1 MKLTSLSGMFP
12 GLSSRKAN
20 RNVASVPG
28 ETTELRLILVVVSVG
43 IAVLLPI
50 MIFGIPYGAD
60 LPNHLRFVQ
69 PFYEGLQS
77 GHWYPAW
84 LAESND
90 GFGDARFRFYPPGL
104 YYLLAAARL
113 LTGGWYSGT
122 MVTLVLLS
130 VAGGLGVYFWART
143 ICDPKIAMWAGILYT
158 IAPYHLN
165 ELYQASLLSEYAAC
179 SILPFTFAFTE
190 RICRQRS
197 IGDVAGLAASCALLF
212 LTHLPL
218 SVIGSISLAIYAALR
233 LRREHFWSTTTR
245 LAVGVLLGLA
255 ASAFFWTKMLAELSW
270 IKGGS
275 TDPNPYYDYRL
286 NFLFSPAALTNRNTW
301 YANVLALAMI
311 GFLLPGIALVAG
323 SFRRDHPDRRFRPAL
338 LLSVVTFVMATALSR
353 PLWAVIPKL
362 SEVQFPWRWLSITSL
377 AGSLLVAASLARWK
391 EIVGKNLRPRDL
403 AVGLAFT
410 LALAF
415 VVTQIVVDCSYLNRP
430 SFETVTREV
439 RGAVSFKDWLPA
451 GARDLLHLDLKK
463 SKVDAGSRSVA
474 LQSWEPEQRRFQI
487 AAGSEKE
494 ARVRTYYYP
503 LWVATADGQRLPL
516 RTAEDG
522 AILISLPPNPVD
534 VTLAFQEPARVRVA
548 TIISLF
554 GWLLIAAFFIT
565 PSAVNVLRRHAA
577 APSRSLLLAN
587 PR

>member
-1 MKLTSLSGMFP
+1 MRLKSLFRMFP

-20 RNVASVPG
+20 DEATSATLKAS
-28 ETTELRLILVVVSVG
+28 ELRLTLVVAAVG

-50 MIFGIPYGAD
+50 LIFGIPYGAD
-60 LPNHLRFVQ
+60 LPNHLRFAQ

-77 GHWYPAW
+77 GHWSPAW

-104 YYLLAAARL
+104 YYLLAASRL

-130 VAGGLGVYFWART
+130 VAGGLGAYLWART
-143 ICDPKIAMWAGILYT
+143 ICQPRIAMWAGILYM

-179 SILPFTFAFTE
+179 SILPFAFAFTE
-190 RICRQRS
+190 RICRKRS
-197 IGDVAGLAASCALLF
+197 PGDVAGLAASCALLF

-218 SVIGSISLAIYAALR
+218 SVIGSISLVVYAALR
-233 LRREHFWSTTTR
+233 LERKHFWSTTIR
-245 LAVGVLLGLA
+245 LAGGVLLGLA

-286 NFLFSPAALTNRNTW
+286 NFLFSPSALTNRNTW
-301 YANVLALAMI
+301 YANLLGLAMI
-311 GFLLPGIALVAG
+311 GFLLPGIALVRG
-323 SFRRDHPDRRFRPAL
+323 SFRNDHPGRRFRPAL
-338 LLSVVTFVMATALSR
+338 LLSIMTFVMATALSR
-353 PLWAVIPKL
+353 PLWAIIPKL

-377 AGSLLVAASLARWK
+377 AGSLLVAASFAKWK
-391 EIVGKNLRPRDL
+391 EILGRGLRPRDL

-410 LALAF
+410 LSLAF
-415 VVTQIVVDCSYLNRP
+415 VVTQVVIDCSYLDRA
-430 SFETVTREV
+430 SFTTVTREV

-463 SKVDAGSRSVA
+463 SKVDAGTRSVA
-474 LQSWEPEQRRFQI
+474 LQSWEPEQRRFHV
-487 AAGSEKE
+487 AAGSETE

-503 LWVATADGQRLPL
+503 LWVATADGQQLPT
-516 RTAEDG
+516 RNAEDG
-522 AILISLPPNPVD
+522 AILIAIPPNAVD
-534 VTLAFQEPARVRVA
+534 VTLEFREPSRVHVA

-554 GWLLIAAFFIT
+554 GWFLIAVLVIAR
-565 PSAVNVLRRHAA
+565 PLANALRRYAA

-587 PR
+587 SR

>member
-1 MKLTSLSGMFP
+1 MFSVLTLRTA
-12 GLSSRKAN
+12 SRKIISA
-20 RNVASVPG
+20 PG
-28 ETTELRLILVVVSVG
+28 EATELRLALVVTGVG

-104 YYLLAAARL
+104 YYLLAAARMV
-113 LTGGWYSGT
+113 TRGWYSGT
-122 MVTLVLLS
+122 MLTLVLLS

-143 ICDPKIAMWAGILYT
+143 ICEPRIAMWAGILYT

-179 SILPFTFAFTE
+179 SILPFAFAFTE
-190 RICRQRS
+190 RICRKRS
-197 IGDVAGLAASCALLF
+197 TADVAGLAASCALLF

-218 SVIGSISLAIYAALR
+218 SVIGSIALAIYAALR
-233 LRREHFWSTTTR
+233 LERKHFWSTTFR
-245 LAVGVLLGLA
+245 LAGGVLLGLA
-255 ASAFFWTKMLAELSW
+255 ASAFFWTKMLAELAW

-286 NFLFSPAALTNRNTW
+286 NFLFSPSALTNRNTW
-301 YANVLALAMI
+301 YANILALAVI
-311 GFLLPGIALVAG
+311 AFLLPAIALVSGVFA
-323 SFRRDHPDRRFRPAL
+323 RDHPDRHFRPAL
-338 LLSVVTFVMATALSR
+338 LLSVVSFIMATALSR

-377 AGSLLVAASLARWK
+377 AGSLLVAASFPKWK
-391 EIVGKNLRPRDL
+391 EIVGQHLRPRDL
-403 AVGLAFT
+403 AVGLAFA
-410 LALAF
+410 LSLAF

-430 SFETVTREV
+430 SFDSVTREV
-439 RGAVSFKDWLPA
+439 RGAVSFKDWLPV
-451 GARDLLHLDLKK
+451 GAHDLLHVDLKK

-474 LQSWEPEQRRFQI
+474 LESWEPEVRRFNVG
-487 AAGSEKE
+487 AGSEKE
-494 ARVRTYYYP
+494 ARIRTFYYP
-503 LWVATADGQRLPL
+503 LWVATADGQRLPT
-516 RTAEDG
+516 RNAEDG
-522 AILISLPPNPVD
+522 SVLISIPPNAVD
-534 VTLAFQEPARVRVA
+534 ITLEFQEPTRVHVA
-548 TIISLF
+548 MILSLF
-554 GWLLIAAFFIT
+554 SWILIAALFIAR
-565 PSAVNVLRRHAA
+565 PVVNVLRRLAA
-577 APSRSLLLAN
+577 APPQSLLLAN

>member
-1 MKLTSLSGMFP
+1 MKLKSLSGMFP
-12 GLSSRKAN
+12 GLTSRKAN
-20 RNVASVPG
+20 RQVISTPG
-28 ETTELRLILVVVSVG
+28 ETTELRLVIVVAAVG
-43 IAVLLPI
+43 IGVLLPI

-60 LPNHLRFVQ
+60 LQNHLRFVQ

-104 YYLLAAARL
+104 YYLLAAARM

-122 MVTLVLLS
+122 MVTIVLLS

-143 ICDPKIAMWAGILYT
+143 ICEPRIAMWAGILYT

-179 SILPFTFAFTE
+179 SILPFAFAFTE
-190 RICRQRS
+190 RICRKRS
-197 IGDVAGLAASCALLF
+197 AGDMAGLAASCALLF

-233 LRREHFWSTTTR
+233 FERKHFLSTTIR
-245 LAVGVLLGLA
+245 LAGGVLLGLA

-286 NFLFSPAALTNRNTW
+286 NFLFSPSALTNRNTW
-301 YANVLALAMI
+301 YANILALAVI
-311 GFLLPGIALVAG
+311 GFLLPGIAIVGRIL
-323 SFRRDHPDRRFRPAL
+323 RKDHPDRRFRPAL
-338 LLSVVTFVMATALSR
+338 LLSVVAFVMATALSR
-353 PLWAVIPKL
+353 PVWAVIPKL

-377 AGSLLVAASLARWK
+377 AGSLLVATSFPKWK
-391 EIVGKNLRPRDL
+391 EIVGQNLRPRDL

-410 LALAF
+410 LSLAF
-415 VVTQIVVDCSYLNRP
+415 VVTQVVVDCSYLNRP
-430 SFETVTREV
+430 SFETLARDA
-439 RGAVSFKDWLPA
+439 RGAVSFKDWLPV
-451 GARDLLHLDLKK
+451 GSRDLLHLDLRK
-463 SKVDAGSRSVA
+463 SKVEAGSRAVA
-474 LQSWEPEQRRFQI
+474 LQLWEPELRRFHV
-487 AAGSEKE
+487 AAGSERE

-503 LWVATADGQRLPL
+503 LWVATVDGQRLPT
-516 RTAEDG
+516 RNAEDG
-522 AILISLPPNPVD
+522 AMLISIPPNPVD
-534 VTLAFQEPARVRVA
+534 VTLEFQEPTRVHVA
-548 TIISLF
+548 TIFSLL
-554 GWLLIAAFFIT
+554 GWILIAALFIAR
-565 PSAVNVLRRHAA
+565 PVVNVIRRHAA